1 MSLNT
6 IPPLRP
12 EDFDHGR
19 VLRQR
24 LLDGTITVG
33 QAYELE
39 RILENE
45 RHAAI
50 REGNLHV
57 LAAINYFLNRLEAF
71 LARHNKKRRLSIIPF
86 KVSNI

>member
-12 EDFDHGR
+12 EDFDQGR
-19 VLRQR
+19 VLRQK
-24 LLDGTITVG
+24 LLDGTIEIG
-33 QAYELE
+33 EAYELE

-57 LAAINYFLNRLEAF
+57 LAAINYFLNRLETF
-71 LARHNKKRRLSIIPF
+71 LAKCNKKRRLQMIPF